1 MKKWNFIDYV
11 KLKGYN
17 LIDINYYYQL
27 DWVGDFM
34 NESKEKLGFELN
46 AIQRTMFLPLWG
58 RFKESKKDDPLLY
71 DEKAIEIIN
80 NIDFDFSSLDKN
92 VDDYGSVS
100 WVIRAMRMDQAVK
113 NFIKKHPKA
122 TIVNIGAGL
131 DTGFERVDNQ
141 DIMWYDLDLLDSI
154 KFRRK
159 FIKETNKRKFIAKS
173 VFDISWFDEINE
185 IEDNILF
192 LAAGV
197 LMFFEEKELKKLFSN
212 LALKFPNG
220 EIFFDALSVEG
231 LNYAN
236 EIMKSAGM
244 KENMLFWGIDNA
256 YDIENWNKNIK
267 VIDEFSYYKDI
278 KRKSY
283 WNKDLVSKMDMCD
296 KNKGANFYHLK
307 FI

>member
-1 MKKWNFIDYV
+1 
-11 KLKGYN
+11 
-17 LIDINYYYQL
+17 
-27 DWVGDFM
+27 M

-58 RFKESKKDDPLLY
+58 RFKESKRDDPLLY

-278 KRKSY
+278 ERKSY

>member
-1 MKKWNFIDYV
+1 
-11 KLKGYN
+11 
-17 LIDINYYYQL
+17 
-27 DWVGDFM
+27 VGDFV

-58 RFKESKKDDPLLY
+58 RFKESKKNDPLLY

-80 NIDFDFSSLDKN
+80 NIDFDFMSLDKN
-92 VDDYGSVS
+92 VDEYGALS
-100 WVIRAMRMDQAVK
+100 WVIRAKRMDEAVK

-122 TIVNIGAGL
+122 TIINIGAGL

-154 KFRRK
+154 KFRSK
-159 FIKETNKRKFIAKS
+159 FINETNRRKFIAKS
-173 VFDISWFDEINE
+173 VFDTSWFDEIE
-185 IEDNILF
+185 PIEDNILF

-212 LALKFPNG
+212 LASRFPNG
-220 EIFFDALSVEG
+220 EIFFDTLSSEG

-236 EIMKSAGM
+236 EIMKNAGM
-244 KENMLFWGIDNA
+244 KENMLSWGIDCA
-256 YDIENWNKNIK
+256 YDMENWSKNIK
-267 VIDEFSYYKDI
+267 VIDEFSYYKGI
-278 KRKSY
+278 KRKSH
-283 WNKDLVSKMDMCD
+283 WNKDLVSKLNMCD
-296 KNKGANFYHLK
+296 ENKGANFYHLK

>member
-1 MKKWNFIDYV
+1 
-11 KLKGYN
+11 
-17 LIDINYYYQL
+17 
-27 DWVGDFM
+27 M

-58 RFKESKKDDPLLY
+58 RFKESKKNNPLLY

-80 NIDFDFSSLDKN
+80 NIDFDFMSLDKN
-92 VDDYGSVS
+92 VDEYGALS
-100 WVIRAMRMDQAVK
+100 WVIRAKRMDEAVK

-122 TIVNIGAGL
+122 TIINIGAGL

-154 KFRRK
+154 KFRSK
-159 FIKETNKRKFIAKS
+159 FINETNRRKFIAKS
-173 VFDISWFDEINE
+173 VFDTSWFDEIE
-185 IEDNILF
+185 PIEDNILF

-212 LALKFPNG
+212 LASRFPNG
-220 EIFFDALSVEG
+220 EIFFDTLSSEG

-236 EIMKSAGM
+236 EIMKNAGM
-244 KENMLFWGIDNA
+244 KENMLSWGIDCA
-256 YDIENWNKNIK
+256 YDMENWSKNIK
-267 VIDEFSYYKDI
+267 VIDEFSYYKGI
-278 KRKSY
+278 KRKSH
-283 WNKDLVSKMDMCD
+283 WNKDLVSKLNMCD
-296 KNKGANFYHLK
+296 ENKGANFYHLK

>member
-1 MKKWNFIDYV
+1 
-11 KLKGYN
+11 
-17 LIDINYYYQL
+17 
-27 DWVGDFM
+27 M

-278 KRKSY
+278 ERKSY

>member
-1 MKKWNFIDYV
+1 
-11 KLKGYN
+11 
-17 LIDINYYYQL
+17 
-27 DWVGDFM
+27 M

-58 RFKESKKDDPLLY
+58 RFKESKKNDPLLY

-80 NIDFDFSSLDKN
+80 NIDFDFMSLDKN
-92 VDDYGSVS
+92 VDEYGALS
-100 WVIRAMRMDQAVK
+100 WVIRAKRMDEAVK

-122 TIVNIGAGL
+122 TIINIGAGL

-154 KFRRK
+154 KFRSK
-159 FIKETNKRKFIAKS
+159 FINETNRRKFIAKS
-173 VFDISWFDEINE
+173 VFDTSWFDEIE
-185 IEDNILF
+185 PIEDNILF

-212 LALKFPNG
+212 LASRFPNG
-220 EIFFDALSVEG
+220 EIFFDTLSSEG

-236 EIMKSAGM
+236 EIMKNAGM
-244 KENMLFWGIDNA
+244 KENMLSWGIDCA
-256 YDIENWNKNIK
+256 YDMENWSKNIK
-267 VIDEFSYYKDI
+267 VIDEFSYYKGI
-278 KRKSY
+278 KRKSH
-283 WNKDLVSKMDMCD
+283 WNKDLVSKLNMCD
-296 KNKGANFYHLK
+296 ENKGANFYHLK